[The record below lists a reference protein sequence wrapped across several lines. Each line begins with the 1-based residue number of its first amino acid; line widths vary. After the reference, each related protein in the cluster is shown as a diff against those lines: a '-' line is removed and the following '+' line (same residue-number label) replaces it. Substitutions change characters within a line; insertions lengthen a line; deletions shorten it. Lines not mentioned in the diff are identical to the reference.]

1 LDVVF
6 TNLKKG
12 ITSMRF
18 TCLPIVAAVCATTL
32 ALPASA
38 QTIFPL
44 GHAEILAGS
53 RFDLKVEFPAVVDAG
68 AAKLTINGKDAAS
81 VLGRKPELIE
91 REDGKDVSSLILR
104 GASLAK
110 PGQYTV
116 TASDGSHSKT
126 VVWNVYGT
134 TAKPAAK
141 NVILFIGDGFS
152 IAQRTAARMLSKG
165 YEDGKLKGKLAMD
178 EMPYMA
184 LLTTQ
189 GTDSIVT
196 DSANAA
202 HAYTTGHKS
211 CVNALGVYCSRAANS
226 LDHPKVETIA
236 ELAKRQ
242 GLAVG
247 AVTNSEIEDATPA
260 SMVSHTRR
268 RSDYNDIVK
277 MFYDSKID
285 VMMGGGSPNFLPKS
299 TAGSKRTDDVDYIE
313 QFKSA
318 GYNFVTTKTEM
329 NAAASDAKTTRLLGL
344 YNTGNVDGALDLK
357 FLKKGTVSKFPDQPD
372 VVEEMK
378 AAIKVL
384 SRNKKGF
391 VLMVESARIDK
402 YAHSMDPERSIYDAI
417 MLDDAVKAAK
427 DWAKANGNNTMILVT
442 ADHTHPVSIIG
453 TVNDDAPGEDMR
465 NKVGTYED
473 AGFPNYP
480 APDADGY
487 PDKVD
492 VSRRVR
498 MVFGTYPDYYETF
511 RPYMDG
517 ENVPAIKNADG
528 VMVAN
533 EKYKDVP
540 GAVFRVGNLPNK
552 GARAANQ
559 GVHSGDDVILTAMGP
574 GADKVHGQL
583 ENSDLFR
590 IMAEALALSPQ
601 GKAAK

>member
-1 LDVVF
+1 
-6 TNLKKG
+6 
-12 ITSMRF
+12 MR
-18 TCLPIVAAVCATTL
+18 LPYLIVL
-32 ALPASA
+32 ALCSATAFHQAHA

-53 RFDLKVEFPAVVDAG
+53 HFDLKVEFPDIV
-68 AAKLTINGKDAAS
+68 AATSARLTINGKDAAG
-81 VLGRKPELIE
+81 VFGHKPELVE

-104 GASLAK
+104 GASLTK
-110 PGQYTV
+110 PGKYTV
-116 TASDGSHSKT
+116 TATDGSHSRT

-134 TAKPAAK
+134 PARPVAK

-165 YEDGKLKGKLAMD
+165 YEDGKLRGKLAMD
-178 EMPYMA
+178 DMPYMA

-189 GTDSIVT
+189 GTDSIIT

-211 CVNALGVYCSRAANS
+211 CVNALGVYCSRARNS
-226 LDHPKVETIA
+226 LDHPKVETIT
-236 ELAKRQ
+236 ELAKRK

-260 SMVSHTRR
+260 SMVAHTRR
-268 RSDYNDIVK
+268 RSDFNDIVK

-285 VMMGGGSPNFLPKS
+285 VLMGGGSPNFLPMS
-299 TAGSKRTDDVDYIE
+299 TPGSKRKDDENYIE
-313 QFKSA
+313 KFQQA
-318 GYNFVTTKTEM
+318 GYAFATTKTEM
-329 NAAASDAKTTRLLGL
+329 NAAAGDSRTTRMLGL
-344 YNTGNVDGALDLK
+344 YNTGNIDGALDLK
-357 FLKKGTVSKFPDQPD
+357 FLKKGTVSKFPNQPD

-378 AAIKVL
+378 AAIKIL

-442 ADHTHPVSIIG
+442 ADHAHPVSIIG
-453 TVNDDAPGEDMR
+453 TVNDDAPGEEMR
-465 NKVGTYED
+465 NKIGTYEE

-480 APDADGY
+480 EPDAEGY
-487 PDKVD
+487 PEQID

-517 ENVPAIKNADG
+517 ENVPAVKNADG
-528 VMVAN
+528 VVVAN

-540 GAVFRVGNLPNK
+540 GSVFRVGNLPNH
-552 GARAANQ
+552 GPRAATQ

-574 GADKVHGQL
+574 GASKVHGQM

-590 IMAEALALSPQ
+590 VMAEALALSPQ